1 METAILDIAQSRRRP
16 TDQTLSIGE
25 WPAPRGGTPLVSQ
38 TVGTSLDLGSF
49 SLAGGDVLVR
59 LSGPDLV
66 SRLLGWWRLGE
77 LMSTTAQ
84 FAQPLPLPRSTSA
97 LDAARQLMELFD
109 ISMEALA
116 TASGVGRTTIL
127 HWQREGSS
135 PRPSTVNGL
144 WRLYG
149 IGMGLR
155 ALLGVAGTRS
165 WIRSGSTAPLA
176 LLAAG
181 DMPAFDRLASA
192 LLFNTRVSRE
202 FEPGV
207 AVGDELNLSVGEP
220 MHAARGVRHRRSRTR
235 RA

>member
-1 METAILDIAQSRRRP
+1 METTILDIAQSRRRP
-16 TDQTLSIGE
+16 TDRTLSIGE
-25 WPAPRGGTPLVSQ
+25 LPAPHSGTPLVSQ
-38 TVGTSLDLGSF
+38 TAGTSLDLGSF
-49 SLAGGDVLVR
+49 GLVGGDVLVR

-66 SRLLGWWRLGE
+66 PRLLGWWSLRE
-77 LMSTTAQ
+77 LKSATAQ
-84 FAQPLPLPRSTSA
+84 FAQPLPVPRSTSA

-165 WIRSGSTAPLA
+165 WIRSGPTAPLA
-176 LLAAG
+176 LLTAG
-181 DMPAFDRLASA
+181 DMPAFERLASA
-192 LLFNTRVSRE
+192 VLFNTRVSRE

-207 AVGDELNLSVGEP
+207 AVGDEIDLSVGEP
-220 MHAARGVRHRRSRTR
+220 MPAARGVRHRRRRSR